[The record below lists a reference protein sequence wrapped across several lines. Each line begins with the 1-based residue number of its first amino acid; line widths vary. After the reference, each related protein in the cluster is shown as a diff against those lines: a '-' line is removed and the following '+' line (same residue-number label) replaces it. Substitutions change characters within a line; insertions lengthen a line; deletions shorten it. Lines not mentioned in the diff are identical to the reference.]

1 MVSRNMLIN
10 VAFAI
15 LGVFIFFLLAKLLL
29 FCAGL
34 GFEVGQQT
42 KTVRWFVV
50 LRDRY
55 LQKLT
60 CPFLCFSEL
69 QQEATRLAS
78 INCQSI
84 KSYKMPLT
92 NSYNE
97 LND

>member
-42 KTVRWFVV
+42 KTVATVGFMAAG
-50 LRDRY
+50 L
-55 LQKLT
+55 
-60 CPFLCFSEL
+60 LCSVI
-69 QQEATRLAS
+69 A
-78 INCQSI
+78 I
-84 KSYKMPLT
+84 YK
-92 NSYNE
+92 N
-97 LND
+97 